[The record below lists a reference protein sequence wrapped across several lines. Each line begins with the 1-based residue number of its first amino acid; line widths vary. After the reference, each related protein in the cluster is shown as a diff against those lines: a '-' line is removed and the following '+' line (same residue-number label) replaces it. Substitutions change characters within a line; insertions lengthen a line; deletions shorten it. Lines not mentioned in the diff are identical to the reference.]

1 MSKKRTMQID
11 VIEEVKGTQYL
22 QCKLYIDGNASV
34 ILMNKIDYERLKE
47 EGIFIRDG
55 KSRDSAGVL
64 NTTNTFIE
72 KINTQQKRMIMD
84 KKEKNF
90 ATYKEFAKMLREVA
104 NIYSQ
109 LGDTPLL
116 QEGYEYDAIRDAVQY
131 VTNKHDFDYFI
142 QPWKD
147 EFLLMPFDVTK
158 RKNGLI
164 MWLNAMLRERKLIT
178 IITIGINDH
187 KVMFN

>member
-1 MSKKRTMQID
+1 
-11 VIEEVKGTQYL
+11 
-22 QCKLYIDGNASV
+22 
-34 ILMNKIDYERLKE
+34 
-47 EGIFIRDG
+47 
-55 KSRDSAGVL
+55 
-64 NTTNTFIE
+64 
-72 KINTQQKRMIMD
+72 MIMD